1 MTEARLRTFVA
12 LADTGSVREA
22 ARRLY
27 VTESAVSAAVT
38 ALARELGVPL
48 VERVGRGLALTP
60 AGTVYAAYSRQV
72 LGLLEQGRAAA
83 RGAADPARGSLR
95 LAAVTTA
102 ADQVLPEL
110 LAGFRARL
118 PEVELTLEVG
128 PSRRVWASL
137 AAHEADL
144 VLAGRPPAGTAAT
157 VLARRP
163 NELVVVGA
171 PALAEDFALTT
182 TPWVMREPGSGVRA
196 TAEAYLAE
204 RDVAPP
210 ALMLGSNGA
219 VIAGAAAGL
228 GVALVSRDAVG
239 AELAAGR
246 LAVIEA
252 PGMPLDRPW
261 HAVSGTEPTPTTLLF
276 VAHLLDAPGWTAPG
290 QSATGSG
297 SLASGG
303 QPDRAGQQRQAG
315 GDQDQ
320 AGPAPA
326 SG

>member
-27 VTESAVSAAVT
+27 VTESAVSAAVA

-48 VERVGRGLALTP
+48 VERAGRGLALTP
-60 AGTVYAAYSRQV
+60 AGSVYAAYARQV

-83 RGAADPARGSLR
+83 RGAADPARGPLR

-110 LAGFRARL
+110 LAGFRARF
-118 PEVELTLEVG
+118 PEVRLALEVG

-171 PALAEDFALTT
+171 PAQAAAFSLATA
-182 TPWVMREPGSGVRA
+182 PWVMREPGSGVRA
-196 TAEAYLAE
+196 AAESYLAE
-204 RDVAPP
+204 RGVAPP
-210 ALMLGSNGA
+210 RLVLGSNGA

-246 LAVIEA
+246 LVVVDA

-261 HAVSGTEPTPTTLLF
+261 HAVAGTAPTPTTRLF
-276 VAHLLDAPGWTAPG
+276 VDHLLDAPGWTA
-290 QSATGSG
+290 
-297 SLASGG
+297 
-303 QPDRAGQQRQAG
+303 
-315 GDQDQ
+315 
-320 AGPAPA
+320 AGPA
-326 SG
+326 SR